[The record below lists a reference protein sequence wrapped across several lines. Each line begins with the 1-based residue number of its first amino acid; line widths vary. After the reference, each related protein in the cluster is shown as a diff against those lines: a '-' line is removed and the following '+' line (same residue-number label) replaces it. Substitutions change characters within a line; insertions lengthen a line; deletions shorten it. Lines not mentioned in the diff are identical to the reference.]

1 MESLL
6 IGGIAGI
13 VSRTLTAPVELL
25 KMQQQNRFIPNTTL
39 REVVRIEGIT
49 GLWKGNFTN
58 CVRIFPQMSINYGL
72 YSFIQRLVNEYGDNG
87 HNSHNGE
94 NKIKGNKNI
103 INFMSGGISGA
114 VAMSIIYPMETIRS
128 RLSLQTGREQYKGII
143 DVIQKTPMRQLY
155 NGLGMSLIGFAPYN
169 ALNFMFYNYY
179 NDGLKKVIFTGDS
192 GDSGDDK
199 KNKVAMNLLAG
210 GIAGISA
217 VSFTYPSD
225 LIRRRLQLQGSDKS
239 VPVYN
244 GIIDCCNKIIRSE
257 GIVGLY
263 RGLGACYIKI
273 FPANAIQFM
282 VISFLSDL

>member
-87 HNSHNGE
+87 DNSHNGE
-94 NKIKGNKNI
+94 NKIKVNKNI

-114 VAMSIIYPMETIRS
+114 VAMSII
-128 RLSLQTGREQYKGII
+128 
-143 DVIQKTPMRQLY
+143 
-155 NGLGMSLIGFAPYN
+155 
-169 ALNFMFYNYY
+169 
-179 NDGLKKVIFTGDS
+179 
-192 GDSGDDK
+192 
-199 KNKVAMNLLAG
+199 
-210 GIAGISA
+210 
-217 VSFTYPSD
+217 
-225 LIRRRLQLQGSDKS
+225 
-239 VPVYN
+239 
-244 GIIDCCNKIIRSE
+244 
-257 GIVGLY
+257 
-263 RGLGACYIKI
+263 
-273 FPANAIQFM
+273 
-282 VISFLSDL
+282 